1 MKEKKLLT
9 IMIGMR
15 RTGENMQPDE
25 DDDSQEE
32 IDEAVEFWDN
42 ETPEHSD
49 EESDPDHGIP
59 EDDFFHSSNELSVEE
74 FTAEQNAEDEWQQ
87 DMQEAQSGGGY
98 NADEENSESEDM
110 PGDNADERSESYDNW
125 DYNAADG

>member
-1 MKEKKLLT
+1 MKEKKLMT

-49 EESDPDHGIP
+49 EESY
-59 EDDFFHSSNELSVEE
+59 LL
-74 FTAEQNAEDEWQQ
+74 EWQQ
-87 DMQEAQSGGGY
+87 GMQEAQSGEGY

-125 DYNAADG
+125 DYDAADG

>member
-1 MKEKKLLT
+1 MT

-15 RTGENMQPDE
+15 RTGDIMQSDE

-49 EESDPDHGIP
+49 GEAGPTTEE
-59 EDDFFHSSNELSVEE
+59 LVE
-74 FTAEQNAEDEWQQ
+74 EDEWQQ
-87 DMQEAQSGGGY
+87 NLQEAQSDGGY
-98 NADEENSESEDM
+98 NADEEYSESEDM
-110 PGDNADERSESYDNW
+110 PGDSADERSESYDNW
-125 DYNAADG
+125 DYDAADG